1 MNIGIVIP
9 GHSSDADDWAIPLL
23 RRLIAG
29 LAQQHHVRVLAL
41 RYPHRRDRYMLEG
54 ADVTSLGWARATG
67 VRRLALWQDALRT
80 LARLHREQPFDVLH
94 AMWAD
99 ETGALT
105 VWSGRQLRIPSV
117 VSVLGGELV
126 WLPDIRYGLQ
136 QTRMSR
142 WIVRQALR
150 ADAVIASCRYVER
163 QLATH
168 VSSTRVHH
176 IAFGIDSQQFTP
188 QGDYDPL
195 YLFHVGSLI
204 GVKDQPTLLRA
215 LALLPPD
222 VTLDIAG
229 IGTHEAA
236 LKQLASDVGV
246 AERVRWL
253 GKVGHLD
260 LPAYYRRAALHVMTS
275 RHETGPMSVLEA
287 AACGAPSVGTQ
298 VGILPDDPA
307 LGIAV
312 PAQDPQ
318 ALAQALSSLLDDPVR
333 LTGVRKAARA
343 TVETHYTIDRMAQA
357 TEALYLEL
365 SNK

>member
-9 GHSSDADDWAIPLL
+9 GHSSDEGDWAIPLL
-23 RRLIAG
+23 RRLIAA
-29 LAQQHHVRVLAL
+29 LAQRHNVRVLAL
-41 RYPHRRDRYMLEG
+41 RYPHRRDRYTLDG
-54 ADVTSLGWARATG
+54 ADVIALGWAQATG
-67 VRRLALWQDALRT
+67 VKRLALWQDALRM
-80 LARLHREQPFDVLH
+80 LARLDREQPFDVLH
-94 AMWAD
+94 GMWAD

-105 VWSGRQLRIPSV
+105 VWAGRRLQVPSV

-136 QTRMSR
+136 QSRFSR
-142 WIVRQALR
+142 WIVTQALH
-150 ADAVIASCRYVER
+150 ADAVIASCSYVER

-168 VSSTRVHH
+168 VSSTRMHR
-176 IAFGIDSQQFTP
+176 IAFGIDSQQFTAD
-188 QGDYDPL
+188 GDYDPRH
-195 YLFHVGSLI
+195 LFHVGSLI

-215 LALLPPD
+215 LSLLPSD

-229 IGTHEAA
+229 IGTDEAA
-236 LKQLASDVGV
+236 LKQLASEVGV

-260 LPAYYRRAALHVMTS
+260 LPSHYRRAALHVMTS

-287 AACGAPSVGTQ
+287 AACGTPSVGTR
-298 VGILPDDPA
+298 VGMLSDDLA

-318 ALAQALSSLLDDPVR
+318 ALAQALWSLLDNPVR
-333 LTGVRKAARA
+333 LTEARKAARA
-343 TVETHYTIDRMAQA
+343 TVEARYTIEQMAQA
-357 TEALYLEL
+357 TEAMYHEL